1 MIKIQNKKILEYL
14 KQKDLLV
21 NQGRGISSEIEGIE
35 LAISE
40 LDKTEKEYTTACEP
54 KELMEEGKVL
64 QEEINKL
71 ILKLQDVSEK
81 IKDKKINA
89 IPKEMVDK
97 HYKLRDTKEKLERE
111 RNKIALKIQKIKDKV
126 IPMIKKSVMPHLEEY
141 DDIEK
146 AEIIDDEVV
155 VTTFNRLEE
164 FKKQFKKG

>member
-21 NQGRGISSEIEGIE
+21 NQGRGVSEQIEKIE
-35 LAISE
+35 AEILE

-54 KELMEEGKVL
+54 KELMEEGKIL
-64 QEEINKL
+64 QEKINKL
-71 ILKLQDVSEK
+71 ILKLQDISEK
-81 IKDKKINA
+81 IKDEKINS

-126 IPMIKKSVMPHLEEY
+126 IPMIQKSVMPKLKEY

>member
-1 MIKIQNKKILEYL
+1 MLKIQNKKILDYL

-21 NQGRGISSEIEGIE
+21 TQGRGVSEQIEKIE
-35 LAISE
+35 AEIAE
-40 LDKTEKEYTTACEP
+40 LDTKEKEFTTACEP
-54 KELMEEGKVL
+54 KELLDEGKAL

-71 ILKLQDVSEK
+71 IEKLQAVSEK
-81 IKDKKINA
+81 IKDEKINS
-89 IPKEMVDK
+89 IPKEMVEK

-126 IPMIKKSVMPHLEEY
+126 IPMIQKSVMPHLKEY

-146 AEIIDDEVV
+146 AEVVDDEVV